1 MCICRT
7 WLKHHTCS
15 VCIACMVNMEACR
28 GTRGTWQ
35 VVIFYNLRY
44 EVHVVCTR
52 WHSPYPEHFPYPN
65 TYPWATAQRWSD
77 NRCSTVYSIQHTV
90 YSIQYTVYSIQ
101 YTVYSI
107 QYTAFS
113 IQHTVYSIQ
122 YTAYSIQ
129 HTVYLKCIKSVLH
142 VNCIILEKRA
152 FWHTSSCTCMYV
164 WACVRGVYPRYK
176 LLQ

>member
-7 WLKHHTCS
+7 WLKHHTCN

-77 NRCSTVYSIQHTV
+77 NRCSTVVPGHSLCCWNTHSQ
-90 YSIQYTVYSIQ
+90 
-101 YTVYSI
+101 
-107 QYTAFS
+107 
-113 IQHTVYSIQ
+113 
-122 YTAYSIQ
+122 
-129 HTVYLKCIKSVLH
+129 LH
-142 VNCIILEKRA
+142 VIPVVNAMLKRNLNTCH
-152 FWHTSSCTCMYV
+152 WTPHDVPTWTSALTSIAVTAIDRQWLCHNVLY
-164 WACVRGVYPRYK
+164 
-176 LLQ
+176 LQGTRAGRPVTRIRD